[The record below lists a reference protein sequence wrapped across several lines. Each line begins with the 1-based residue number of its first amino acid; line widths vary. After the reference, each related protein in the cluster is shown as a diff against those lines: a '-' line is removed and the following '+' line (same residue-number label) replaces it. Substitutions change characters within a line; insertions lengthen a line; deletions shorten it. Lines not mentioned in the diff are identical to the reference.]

1 MKEIIDVLSNIPE
14 ENIREQVNYRRNGMD
29 FIFRRSMIYQ
39 EIINLTKKTVRFYHP
54 RRKTPYC
61 GKLVNGTVIWSK

>member
-1 MKEIIDVLSNIPE
+1 MKEIIYALTNIDEP
-14 ENIREQVNYRRNGMD
+14 NIREQVHYRRNGMD
-29 FIFRRSMIYQ
+29 FIFRRSKINQ

-54 RRKTPYC
+54 QRKTPYR